1 MVLRY
6 HSLWSVKMF
15 LDLWNF
21 WCLILASKVLLAL
34 TVQQL
39 HLPTRAATLRVSLLP
54 KCLAN
59 NISFSVKHVHQEV
72 KSRSWDLVKCS
83 RLKCIVQWCRHA
95 YCVSLFSAF
104 IELSCTASCCHG
116 RRSASSPNLSL
127 HKVSVLRLCGR
138 GGLGCVQADGDIR
151 AVFHFLA
158 SSITLSALV
167 SKLG

>member
-1 MVLRY
+1 MVLRH

-116 RRSASSPNLSL
+116 RRSASSPQSQSSQGLSAKAL
-127 HKVSVLRLCGR
+127 WERWFRLCTSWWWHKS
-138 GGLGCVQADGDIR
+138 CVSFFGFFYNPFCIG
-151 AVFHFLA
+151 F
-158 SSITLSALV
+158 
-167 SKLG
+167 